1 MPVPLDREMLKSM
14 KRADLQ
20 RICKD
25 YGIKANLKT
34 DALIDL
40 LVDTTQGPP
49 RPALPPP
56 QRAPSTRV
64 VSRSSTASRLRGASS
79 SSVIIHDT
87 DEEDNANTDGAL
99 TSLSTLPSS
108 EPEAASVLPPRTR
121 RAKNSQYK
129 LGVGRPTAAGGSGAR
144 TVTRSTS
151 LSQKGKRA
159 KGSKSIKPMEA
170 VILEE
175 EEPDPMQNDVPH
187 AGPSGTTHESPLP
200 EPLAIPASSESV
212 PMPDPP
218 AQFALLPIPPPDT
231 SEQLRMYITNLVA
244 PLQTQIQLL
253 QTELQQ
259 RPNQVAELN
268 ALSTQVRS
276 LQSEVEL
283 LRSQAALVPQLRT
296 EVQQLKEMMSFLMQ
310 ATAGVPPA
318 PSERSLGKARA
329 SDEGSTQTVVGGSE
343 ASHTMSS
350 MTPAQPPLGTAQS
363 LLGKRQ
369 RDLNDSL
376 STGTVEGDPQSNR
389 GQEDLETRAVRPTRK
404 RPKLSNR
411 DEVQQGQS
419 GQTEDLGGY
428 VDVETENGEGQSA
441 PRPTFT
447 IFQGPEEPLE
457 AYVDPPPP
465 TTHLSDLFPFDT
477 GSGQVTPPNVGGA
490 IPRPPG
496 ADENAT
502 NHPNFNFAFNPDLFH
517 PVTSTPFDM
526 SLPPFGYPEPPTSPS
541 PAAPSGGFVERA
553 GGRIERNDLFQ
564 PLRRPTPSQT
574 SAAQPQPPSRPQS
587 AVPRPESRSAPSG
600 PPTSHAGPSSSGS
613 ATRSSCAV
621 EPTAPTAA
629 SMLSVVPE
637 SPPEAPPSVP
647 SVAMAD
653 SSDLLAAFVPRRAVS
668 STEVGMQ
675 LGMSGTL
682 PLPPDT
688 PGAQMK
694 RTMYGTELE
703 SDTRFGDFGVE
714 GVASGFW
721 AGLTRRS

>member
-40 LVDTTQGPP
+40 LVDTTQGAP
-49 RPALPPP
+49 RPTPSAP

-64 VSRSSTASRLRGASS
+64 VSRSSTTSRLRGASS

-87 DEEDNANTDGAL
+87 DEEDNANPDAARS
-99 TSLSTLPSS
+99 SLPPLPSS
-108 EPEAASVLPPRTR
+108 EPDVVPVLPPRTR

-129 LGVGRPTAAGGSGAR
+129 LGVGRPMAAGGSGAR

-170 VILEE
+170 AILEE
-175 EEPDPMQNDVPH
+175 EEPDPMQNDMPH
-187 AGPSGTTHESPLP
+187 AGPSGTSYELPPP
-200 EPLAIPASSESV
+200 EPFAIPAPLESV
-212 PMPDPP
+212 PMPDPI
-218 AQFALLPIPPPDT
+218 AQFALLPLPPPDT
-231 SEQLRMYITNLVA
+231 SEQLRTYITNLVA

-268 ALSTQVRS
+268 TLTTQVRS

-283 LRSQAALVPQLRT
+283 LRPQAASVSQLRM
-296 EVQQLKEMMSFLMQ
+296 EVQQLKEMTSFLMQ
-310 ATAGVPPA
+310 ATAGVPPTT
-318 PSERSLGKARA
+318 SERSLGKARA
-329 SDEGSTQTVVGGSE
+329 SDEGSTQTVVGESEGSH
-343 ASHTMSS
+343 AMSS
-350 MTPAQPPLGTAQS
+350 TTPVQPFLGTAQS

-369 RDLNDSL
+369 RDPNESL
-376 STGTVEGDPQSNR
+376 STGTVEGDQQSNR
-389 GQEDLETRAVRPTRK
+389 VQEDRDTRVVRPTRK
-404 RPKLSNR
+404 RAKLTNR
-411 DEVQQGQS
+411 DEARQGPFGQS
-419 GQTEDLGGY
+419 ANPDGY
-428 VDVETENGEGQSA
+428 VEVEAENGEGQCA

-447 IFQGPEEPLE
+447 IFQGLEEPPE

-477 GSGQVTPPNVGGA
+477 GSGQVTPPNAGGA

-496 ADENAT
+496 ADENAS
-502 NHPNFNFAFNPDLFH
+502 NHPNFNFAFNPTLFH

-564 PLRRPTPSQT
+564 PLRRATPSET
-574 SAAQPQPPSRPQS
+574 SGAQPQPPSRPQS
-587 AVPRPESRSAPSG
+587 AVARPESRSAASG
-600 PPTSHAGPSSSGS
+600 SSTSHMGPSNSGAMTGSSRTVDPS
-613 ATRSSCAV
+613 APMAS
-621 EPTAPTAA
+621 
-629 SMLSVVPE
+629 SMLPAVLE
-637 SPPEAPPSVP
+637 SPPEGPSVP
-647 SVAMAD
+647 NVAMAD
-653 SSDLLAAFVPRRAVS
+653 SSDLLASFMPRRTVS
-668 STEVGMQ
+668 STEVGMR
-675 LGMSGTL
+675 LGMSSTL
-682 PLPPDT
+682 PLPPET